1 MVVGSCFLAKCLEKV
16 ETRRRGGRRVI
27 FPASSPASLHLSVS
41 NQSSVTDEECG
52 QDKQGS
58 KVFSFMVVIEC
69 CGTLN
74 TDFCNTL
81 PQLLALY
88 CTQLQPSCKWNRV
101 TDLLKIAVRDAAIC
115 PHTDTKN

>member
-1 MVVGSCFLAKCLEKV
+1 MVVRELRHVERRLLHCF
-16 ETRRRGGRRVI
+16 
-27 FPASSPASLHLSVS
+27 
-41 NQSSVTDEECG
+41 
-52 QDKQGS
+52 
-58 KVFSFMVVIEC
+58 
-69 CGTLN
+69 
-74 TDFCNTL
+74 L